1 MSDYDTGSDPEQVR
15 SEVSAV
21 VKWYNTAKGFGF
33 VQPGDGTPDAFLHAS
48 VVERSGHD
56 NLPEGASLVCD
67 ITQGP
72 RGPQVAA
79 IHSVEIPEGGAVEGA
94 VVLGTVKFYDP
105 VRGFGFVIPDD
116 GGPDVFVSG
125 RSLQNSGVQNLETS
139 QRVRVSTSMGKKGP
153 MAESVELI

>member
-1 MSDYDTGSDPEQVR
+1 MSDFYTGNDPEQVR

-21 VKWYNTAKGFGF
+21 VKWYNSAKGFGF
-33 VQPGDGTPDAFLHAS
+33 VQLADGTPDAFLHAS
-48 VVERSGHD
+48 VVERSGRDH
-56 NLPEGASLVCD
+56 LPEGASLVCD
-67 ITQGP
+67 IAQGP

-79 IHSVEIPEGGAVEGA
+79 IHSVELPEGGAVEGA

-116 GGPDVFVSG
+116 GGRDVFVSG

>member
-1 MSDYDTGSDPEQVR
+1 MSDFYTGNDPEQVR

-21 VKWYNTAKGFGF
+21 VKWYNSAKGFGF
-33 VQPGDGTPDAFLHAS
+33 VQLGDGTPDAFLHAS
-48 VVERSGHD
+48 VVERSGH
-56 NLPEGASLVCD
+56 NHLPEGASLVCD
-67 ITQGP
+67 IAQGP

-79 IHSVEIPEGGAVEGA
+79 IHSVEMPEGGAVEGA
-94 VVLGTVKFYDP
+94 VVIGTVKFYDP

-116 GGPDVFVSG
+116 GGRDVFVSG

>member
-1 MSDYDTGSDPEQVR
+1 MSDYYTGNDPEQVR
-15 SEVSAV
+15 SEVSAI

-33 VQPGDGTPDAFLHAS
+33 VQPSDGTPDAFMHAS

-56 NLPEGASLVCD
+56 NLPEGASLICN

-79 IHSVEIPEGGAVEGA
+79 IHSVELPEGGAVEGA

-116 GGPDVFVSG
+116 GGRDVFVSG

-153 MAESVELI
+153 MAETVELI